1 MAQAEAIFSDA
12 QADERST
19 DRWSREVGGLFLDW
33 MVVPPGQRW
42 LDLGCGDG
50 AFTEELL
57 ARCAPSAVSVMELS
71 QPQINDV
78 RSFDAAVMALS
89 ISFVPDPAGAV
100 ARMARVVRPGG
111 WVGAYMWDFMGGGAP
126 GYLISA
132 SAKDLGV
139 TFARPGGAEVSRL
152 HILRDLWRAAG
163 LVQVEPRTIRI
174 RVSYDSFDD
183 FWDSSGS
190 GGATGMAIEALSPQM
205 RARLQDHLRAS
216 LPTGPYGRIEFPIW
230 ANAVKGRV
238 AEPAT

>member
-1 MAQAEAIFSDA
+1 MGQAEAIFSDA
-12 QADERST
+12 QADARSA
-19 DRWSREVGGLFLDW
+19 DRWSREIGGLFLDW
-33 MVVPPGQRW
+33 MAVPPGQRW
-42 LDLGCGDG
+42 LDVCCRDG
-50 AFTEELL
+50 AFTEELI
-57 ARCAPSAVSVMELS
+57 ARGAPSSVCVMEFS
-71 QPQINDV
+71 QPEIGQAHG
-78 RSFDAAVMALS
+78 FDAAVMALA
-89 ISFVPDPAGAV
+89 ISFVPDPAGVV
-100 ARMARVVRPGG
+100 AQMARVVRPGG

-132 SAKDLGV
+132 GAKDLGI

-163 LVQVEPRTIRI
+163 LVQVEPRTIRM

-190 GGATGMAIEALSPQM
+190 GGATGVAIEALSPQM

-216 LPTGPYGRIEFPIW
+216 LPTGPYGRIEVPIW

-238 AEPAT
+238 SEPAP